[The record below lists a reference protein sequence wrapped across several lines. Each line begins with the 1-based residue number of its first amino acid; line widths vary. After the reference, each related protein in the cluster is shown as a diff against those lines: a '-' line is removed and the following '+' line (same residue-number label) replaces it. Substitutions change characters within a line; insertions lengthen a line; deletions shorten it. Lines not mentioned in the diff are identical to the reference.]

1 MLFVERSTTFIPH
14 ERKGK
19 VCHWRPLVLPFTFY
33 RVPLSQMS
41 NKITDSRVK
50 ELESLERLKE
60 ELKEK
65 IQEKKDK
72 MKEIRDAMKRG
83 DTADVILSSSTAALK
98 RQGKEA
104 FNLTNDD
111 LLDVLDIAVKRLEE
125 QFSKVDE
132 ELNNLKKLMGSS

>member
-1 MLFVERSTTFIPH
+1 
-14 ERKGK
+14 
-19 VCHWRPLVLPFTFY
+19 
-33 RVPLSQMS
+33 MS
-41 NKITDSRVK
+41 NKITDARIE

-72 MKEIRDAMKRG
+72 MKEIRDAMERG

-98 RQGKEA
+98 RRGKEA

-111 LLDVLDIAVKRLEE
+111 PLDALDIAVERLEE

-132 ELNNLKKLMGSS
+132 ELNHLKELIGSS